1 RGATPTAAAA
11 AVVPERT
18 RLLAEV
24 AARRADRRSRA
35 PRCRQQL
42 HAGPDGDRACPPV
55 NKQIKHTRLVSRL
68 GALLAQLSCML
79 TLLDINRA
87 LDRLGP
93 LAFVPRTRPELAMY
107 VSMAPSRPNR
117 GRSEKN
123 LARPPGRARSMSAQR
138 RVEGGDT

>member
-1 RGATPTAAAA
+1 
-11 AVVPERT
+11 
-18 RLLAEV
+18 
-24 AARRADRRSRA
+24 
-35 PRCRQQL
+35 
-42 HAGPDGDRACPPV
+42 
-55 NKQIKHTRLVSRL
+55 
-68 GALLAQLSCML
+68 ML

-123 LARPPGRARSMSAQR
+123 LARPPGRARSMSPQR
-138 RVEGGDT
+138 SVEGGDTRRLVLVVDRLARRREGERGDVRRGASTSASSKKFSPT